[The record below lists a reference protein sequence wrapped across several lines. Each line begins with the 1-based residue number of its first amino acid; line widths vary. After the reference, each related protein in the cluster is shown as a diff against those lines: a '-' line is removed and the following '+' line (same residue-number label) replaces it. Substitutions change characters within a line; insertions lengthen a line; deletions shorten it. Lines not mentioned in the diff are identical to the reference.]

1 MTLDPNHRAL
11 SREHLAE
18 AHRLADAGATE
29 RARERLVSAAHH
41 ALQALASA
49 TTGGDVAVSA
59 LIPVPSGPVLQQPD
73 APVDPVELVP
83 EDDLEG
89 GFERVQ
95 ALIDAVLAQ
104 PQAPVRPVLPMYG
117 GAAGALNARGAEAAA
132 RVLERG
138 WALLRR

>member
-18 AHRLADAGATE
+18 AHALADAGATE
-29 RARERLVSAAHH
+29 RARERLISAARH
-41 ALQALASA
+41 ALQAIASA
-49 TTGGDVAVSA
+49 PAGGDVAATA
-59 LIPVPSGPVLQQPD
+59 LVPVPSGPVLERRD
-73 APVDPVELVP
+73 APVDPAELVP
-83 EDDLEG
+83 EDDLDA

-95 ALIDAVLAQ
+95 ALIDAVLAH
-104 PQAPVRPVLPMYG
+104 PQAPARPTMPLYG
-117 GAAGALNARGAEAAA
+117 GAAGATRARGAEAAA

>member
-1 MTLDPNHRAL
+1 M
-11 SREHLAE
+11 
-18 AHRLADAGATE
+18 
-29 RARERLVSAAHH
+29 
-41 ALQALASA
+41 
-49 TTGGDVAVSA
+49 
-59 LIPVPSGPVLQQPD
+59 LQQPD
-73 APVDPVELVP
+73 APVDPAELVP
-83 EDDLEG
+83 EDDLEA

-95 ALIDAVLAQ
+95 ALIDAVLAH